1 MEDERFTR
9 LMQSAREDESPL
21 TALNATVQ
29 LRAEVERLQAVHV
42 RRARLQGATW
52 SEIATILGISK
63 QAVHKKYGGSRREK

>member
-1 MEDERFTR
+1 MTQ
-9 LMQSAREDESPL
+9 LVQSARDDASPL
-21 TALNATVQ
+21 TALIATVQ